1 MTFTPASGFTS
12 DMLEYNVFHGW
23 ADCSWFGPL
32 MTSSA
37 HSTKTIPC
45 LPGGLPNFLGRLY
58 HWPGLTISSCLPS
71 SAPWRCPG
79 SSTSSSSLGLPSPA
93 SLGSESYA
101 QQLHFIFCGYAQA
114 FYTTLTHGQGRG
126 CMAHTVQLMASS
138 CSRVTVAFREGS
150 AQDLGGTGLCAI
162 TGIHI

>member
-1 MTFTPASGFTS
+1 M
-12 DMLEYNVFHGW
+12 
-23 ADCSWFGPL
+23 
-32 MTSSA
+32 
-37 HSTKTIPC
+37 
-45 LPGGLPNFLGRLY
+45 GRLLLVWTPNDFQCSL
-58 HWPGLTISSCLPS
+58 HQDHPMPPWWLTQFSRQTLSLAWPDHFILLPS

-126 CMAHTVQLMASS
+126 CMAHIVQLMASS
-138 CSRVTVAFREGS
+138 CSRATVAFREGS
-150 AQDLGGTGLCAI
+150 AQDLGGFVLSLGFIFNVDCLSDFFWRA
-162 TGIHI
+162 